1 LNAAVQ
7 EPLVQETLDGELET
21 VPEPD
26 METVRF
32 CAVEVSELPSPSPP
46 PPPQPINAAAS
57 RVTRVLDAKAPKLK
71 NLIGV
76 DPGEFDI
83 NYLEGSNMQVNE
95 G

>member
-1 LNAAVQ
+1 M
-7 EPLVQETLDGELET
+7 QETLDGELET
-21 VPEPD
+21 VPEPE

-32 CAVEVSELPSPSPP
+32 CAVEVSELPSPP

-57 RVTRVLDAKAPKLK
+57 KATRVLDTKAPKLER
-71 NLIGV
+71 LVRV

-83 NYLEGSNMQVNE
+83 NNLEDSEMQMSE

>member
-1 LNAAVQ
+1 VQ

-21 VPEPD
+21 VPEPE

-32 CAVEVSELPSPSPP
+32 CAVEVSELPSPPPP

-57 RVTRVLDAKAPKLK
+57 KATRVLDTKAPKLES
-71 NLIGV
+71 LVRV

-83 NYLEGSNMQVNE
+83 NNLEDSEMQMSE

>member
-1 LNAAVQ
+1 MVNAAVQ

-21 VPEPD
+21 VPEPE

-32 CAVEVSELPSPSPP
+32 CAVEVSELPSPP

-57 RVTRVLDAKAPKLK
+57 KATRVLDTKAPKLES
-71 NLIGV
+71 LVRV

-83 NYLEGSNMQVNE
+83 NNLEDSEMQMSE

>member
-1 LNAAVQ
+1 M
-7 EPLVQETLDGELET
+7 QETLDGELET
-21 VPEPD
+21 VPEPE

-32 CAVEVSELPSPSPP
+32 CAVEVSELPSPPPP

-57 RVTRVLDAKAPKLK
+57 EATRVLDTKAPKLES
-71 NLIGV
+71 LVRV

-83 NYLEGSNMQVNE
+83 NNLEDSEMQMSE

>member
-1 LNAAVQ
+1 M
-7 EPLVQETLDGELET
+7 QETLDGELET
-21 VPEPD
+21 VPEPE

-32 CAVEVSELPSPSPP
+32 CAVEVSELPSPP

-57 RVTRVLDAKAPKLK
+57 EATRVLDTKAPKLES
-71 NLIGV
+71 LVRV

-83 NYLEGSNMQVNE
+83 NNLEDSEMQMSE

>member
-1 LNAAVQ
+1 MNAAVQ

-21 VPEPD
+21 VPEPE

-32 CAVEVSELPSPSPP
+32 CAVEVSELPSPP

-57 RVTRVLDAKAPKLK
+57 KATRVLDTKAPKLES
-71 NLIGV
+71 LVRV

-83 NYLEGSNMQVNE
+83 NNLEDSEMQMSE

>member
-1 LNAAVQ
+1 VNAAVQ

-21 VPEPD
+21 VPEPE

-32 CAVEVSELPSPSPP
+32 CAVEVSELPSPP

-57 RVTRVLDAKAPKLK
+57 KATRVLDTKAPKLES
-71 NLIGV
+71 LVRV

-83 NYLEGSNMQVNE
+83 NNLEDSEMQMSE